1 MALDVSSI
9 EVESFDTS
17 DTLAISASDW
27 KCTGCDSGCGII
39 PDP

>member
-1 MALDVSSI
+1 MALDVNSI

-17 DTLAISASDW
+17 ETQLISGTDW

-39 PDP
+39 ADP